1 MRWRAMFPGDS
12 KTATL
17 SNVAR
22 LWAHERQQPEA
33 DVRTVLLR
41 AIWSRDLRLWNP
53 EGDLPLRQLV
63 TLLYRTQAHGG
74 ITIVSDP
81 SDIPPSQEPTDD
93 GGMIVQLSHFV
104 VLAGDPSSWDD
115 GAVAAAA
122 TVLGGAEEGDFS
134 ENFLAAV
141 LPLDLDRDEIADW
154 CAAKSHPRPRFW
166 FGDSEEK
173 QIGYGGRPSFMA
185 EIKLEL
191 RRRAEAG
198 VMDPMLREESESL
211 ALWAKGHAPGTT
223 PQAKSIENAIRE
235 LYRTLHARHI
245 KKHKT

>member
-1 MRWRAMFPGDS
+1 MFPSDS

-33 DVRTVLLR
+33 DVRTVLLQ

-53 EGDLPLRQLV
+53 NGDLSLRQLV
-63 TLLYRTQAHGG
+63 TLLYRTQPHGG
-74 ITIVSDP
+74 IAIVSDS
-81 SDIPPSQEPTDD
+81 SDIPPAQEPTDD
-93 GGMIVQLSHFV
+93 GGMIVRLSRFV
-104 VLAGDPSSWDD
+104 VLAGDPASWDD
-115 GAVAAAA
+115 AVVAAATA
-122 TVLGGAEEGDFS
+122 VLREAEEGDFS

-211 ALWAKGHAPGTT
+211 ALWAEDHAPGTA
-223 PQAKSIENAIRE
+223 PQAKSIENAIRD
-235 LYRTLHARHI
+235 LYKQLKARQA